1 MIKRSERNSFRLY
14 VCREHIDCT
23 FQIFIGKRQDD
34 GMFLVK
40 RVVAEP
46 SGDLRQPRVAD
57 GRRHKKRRANR
68 LKDMIVN
75 KVRNTKKETPVPAD
89 VIKTE
94 ARHSGEIVSYINTW
108 RALQQESVAELR
120 VQSKNV
126 ELIVPHLEQVEKAI
140 PRFN

>member
-1 MIKRSERNSFRLY
+1 MIKRSERNSFCLY
-14 VCREHIDCT
+14 ICREHIDCT

-40 RVVAEP
+40 RVVAEH
-46 SGDLRQPRVAD
+46 SGDLRQPRAAD
-57 GRRHKKRRANR
+57 GRRHKKRRASR

-94 ARHSGEIVSYINTW
+94 ARHSGVIVSYINTW
-108 RALQQESVAELR
+108 RALC
-120 VQSKNV
+120 VQSKNF
-126 ELIVPHLEQVEKAI
+126 ELIVPYLEQVEKAI
-140 PRFN
+140 PRFCNWMRT